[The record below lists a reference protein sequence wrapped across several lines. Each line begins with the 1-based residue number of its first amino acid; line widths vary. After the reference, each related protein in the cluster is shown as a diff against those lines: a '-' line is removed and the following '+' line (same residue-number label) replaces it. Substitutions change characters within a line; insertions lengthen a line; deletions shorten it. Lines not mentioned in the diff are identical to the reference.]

1 MRVTK
6 RSGRVE
12 DVKFDNVTNRISKL
26 TEGLSNSVDVT
37 KVAQQ
42 VFSSIYDGIN
52 THEIDTLSAEICI
65 GMITSDPDYEIL
77 ATRITASNIQKRAAN
92 NFHIAMRKLHKA
104 GIVTHEVLEVSS
116 KVKDDIKPERDYD
129 FGYFGLK
136 TLEKG
141 YLQKID
147 GEIIETPQYMY
158 MRVAIG
164 IHGHDTERVLETY
177 DALSKGLFIHATP
190 TLFNAGTPRPQ
201 MSSCFVAG
209 TAVFTTN
216 RGPVP
221 IEEVCIGD
229 NVVTHTGSI
238 KPVLQTHKNLLG
250 DRTLFD
256 VKIYKTPGFQVTG
269 NHRFWSITK
278 EQLHWKDEPQWN
290 SIEHLRVGDWIS
302 IPKTKLNTVYE
313 ILDMYEL
320 LKDENGTEHWTYSFE
335 FDGTKMRRLT
345 HFTSEYRPNG
355 ITLKGEWF
363 ERYIKVDEDFA
374 WFIGSWYGDGCIT
387 YQRSSAKSKR
397 TPTHRGI
404 SFAQN
409 PNNTTFIEKIEKIG
423 CKYLGVHAC
432 ISKSK
437 KRNCLSISFNNSA
450 IGNAFNILFGRWS
463 SGKFLWPNM
472 YSWNRNMVSAFIGG
486 LVSTDGCC
494 TLRGNVTVQL
504 TNQPL
509 IKSIFHL
516 SRSVGLDTSLTVG
529 SKPYKDRKQYI
540 GRIQFPWIPEI
551 MKWVYKHYDDNRLYK
566 SERANTTLEI
576 DGKIFLRINAKTRV
590 KDNLPEFVYT
600 LGVKDDH
607 SYTVQGV
614 IAENCFLIANKEDS
628 IDGIYDTVKECA
640 RISKWAGG
648 IGLHIHDVRA
658 NKSHIRGTNGT
669 SDGIIPML
677 RVYNSTARYVNQ
689 AGRRKGS
696 IAVYLEPWH
705 ADILDFLE
713 IRLNQGDE
721 EARCRDLFSAM
732 WIPDLFMK
740 RVESGGNWSL
750 FCPDQAKGLSDVYGK
765 EFEDLYEKY
774 EAEGLARKVVPASEV
789 WKAIIKSQSETGTPY
804 MLYKDACNEKSNH
817 KHVGTIKSSNL
828 CVAPETKI
836 LTSKGQQIISEL
848 VDQDVE
854 VWNGDEF
861 SNVTIRQTGKNQ
873 KLLTVKT
880 SKGLEL
886 RCTPY
891 HKFWIVGHNEP
902 IEAQNLEKG
911 MKIIKHSLP
920 VINHNTENMKYA
932 YTHGLFCADG
942 TTSSH
947 GNPKRCLF
955 KAKNNGFCMRH
966 QKNLKDYEEDDDG
979 TCQAN
984 SYSEQKFLDLYHV
997 KKKLMKFIDYDYA
1010 SNNDACNKIR
1020 LRLPKDIDEKYTV
1033 PTECS
1038 LESKLEWFAGLIDGD
1053 GCVTK
1058 HQGGRGISIQIG
1070 SIHYN
1075 FLNDVLLMLQTIGV
1089 NSRINL
1095 SRNES
1100 IKELPGG
1107 SYTCKKLW
1115 RLLIP
1120 SGGVELLKTLGLNTR
1135 RVNINTENLPNR
1147 QALHF
1152 DKIVSVEDLGE
1163 TSDTFCF
1170 NEPLKHRGIFNGIL
1184 TGNCTEILEY
1194 TDKDETAV
1202 CNLASIA
1209 LPKYVDVEKKE
1220 FNHEELHRVTK
1231 MVTRNLNKVIDK
1243 NFYPT
1248 ENGERSN
1255 MRHRPIGI
1263 GVQGLADVFI
1273 MLRMSFGSEE
1283 SRKLNRDI
1291 FETIYHASLE
1301 SSCELAE
1308 MYGTYETFK
1317 GSPFSQG
1324 ILQFDMWDRD
1334 PKFSGRYDWN
1344 AMRELVKKG
1353 TRNSLLLAPMPTAST
1368 SQILGNNE
1376 CFEPYTTNIY
1386 LRRTLAGEFVVVNK
1400 HLVNDLKE
1408 RGLWSKEMKDLM
1420 VKANGSVQNI
1430 IDIPDDLKELYKTVW
1445 EMSQKTIID
1454 MAADRGVYIDQSQ
1467 SMNLFVESPTLSK
1480 LSSMHM
1486 YAWKTGLKTG
1496 MYYLRSKAKARPI
1509 QFSLEAECAM
1519 CSA

>member
-302 IPKTKLNTVYE
+302 IPKTNLNTVYE

-320 LKDENGTEHWTYSFE
+320 LKDENGAEHWTYSFE

-628 IDGIYDTVKECA
+628 IDGIYDTVERVCA
-640 RISKWAGG
+640 
-648 IGLHIHDVRA
+648 
-658 NKSHIRGTNGT
+658 
-669 SDGIIPML
+669 
-677 RVYNSTARYVNQ
+677 
-689 AGRRKGS
+689 
-696 IAVYLEPWH
+696 
-705 ADILDFLE
+705 
-713 IRLNQGDE
+713 
-721 EARCRDLFSAM
+721 
-732 WIPDLFMK
+732 
-740 RVESGGNWSL
+740 
-750 FCPDQAKGLSDVYGK
+750 
-765 EFEDLYEKY
+765 
-774 EAEGLARKVVPASEV
+774 
-789 WKAIIKSQSETGTPY
+789 
-804 MLYKDACNEKSNH
+804 YK
-817 KHVGTIKSSNL
+817 
-828 CVAPETKI
+828 
-836 LTSKGQQIISEL
+836 
-848 VDQDVE
+848 
-854 VWNGDEF
+854 
-861 SNVTIRQTGKNQ
+861 
-873 KLLTVKT
+873 
-880 SKGLEL
+880 
-886 RCTPY
+886 
-891 HKFWIVGHNEP
+891 
-902 IEAQNLEKG
+902 
-911 MKIIKHSLP
+911 
-920 VINHNTENMKYA
+920 
-932 YTHGLFCADG
+932 
-942 TTSSH
+942 
-947 GNPKRCLF
+947 
-955 KAKNNGFCMRH
+955 
-966 QKNLKDYEEDDDG
+966 
-979 TCQAN
+979 
-984 SYSEQKFLDLYHV
+984 
-997 KKKLMKFIDYDYA
+997 
-1010 SNNDACNKIR
+1010 
-1020 LRLPKDIDEKYTV
+1020 
-1033 PTECS
+1033 
-1038 LESKLEWFAGLIDGD
+1038 
-1053 GCVTK
+1053 
-1058 HQGGRGISIQIG
+1058 
-1070 SIHYN
+1070 
-1075 FLNDVLLMLQTIGV
+1075 
-1089 NSRINL
+1089 
-1095 SRNES
+1095 
-1100 IKELPGG
+1100 
-1107 SYTCKKLW
+1107 
-1115 RLLIP
+1115 
-1120 SGGVELLKTLGLNTR
+1120 
-1135 RVNINTENLPNR
+1135 
-1147 QALHF
+1147 
-1152 DKIVSVEDLGE
+1152 
-1163 TSDTFCF
+1163 
-1170 NEPLKHRGIFNGIL
+1170 
-1184 TGNCTEILEY
+1184 
-1194 TDKDETAV
+1194 
-1202 CNLASIA
+1202 
-1209 LPKYVDVEKKE
+1209 
-1220 FNHEELHRVTK
+1220 
-1231 MVTRNLNKVIDK
+1231 
-1243 NFYPT
+1243 
-1248 ENGERSN
+1248 
-1255 MRHRPIGI
+1255 
-1263 GVQGLADVFI
+1263 
-1273 MLRMSFGSEE
+1273 
-1283 SRKLNRDI
+1283 
-1291 FETIYHASLE
+1291 
-1301 SSCELAE
+1301 
-1308 MYGTYETFK
+1308 
-1317 GSPFSQG
+1317 
-1324 ILQFDMWDRD
+1324 
-1334 PKFSGRYDWN
+1334 
-1344 AMRELVKKG
+1344 
-1353 TRNSLLLAPMPTAST
+1353 
-1368 SQILGNNE
+1368 
-1376 CFEPYTTNIY
+1376 
-1386 LRRTLAGEFVVVNK
+1386 
-1400 HLVNDLKE
+1400 
-1408 RGLWSKEMKDLM
+1408 
-1420 VKANGSVQNI
+1420 
-1430 IDIPDDLKELYKTVW
+1430 
-1445 EMSQKTIID
+1445 
-1454 MAADRGVYIDQSQ
+1454 
-1467 SMNLFVESPTLSK
+1467 
-1480 LSSMHM
+1480 
-1486 YAWKTGLKTG
+1486 
-1496 MYYLRSKAKARPI
+1496 
-1509 QFSLEAECAM
+1509 
-1519 CSA
+1519 